1 MLRKAFTLRSASAVD
16 IGVTLPLLHEA
27 AQWDADADPSIFV
40 VPNEPG
46 VLVDYLQERL
56 SQPGAR
62 LWLAE
67 ADNMAVGYLLG
78 RIYDVPGSVLIRP
91 HRKALIESLGV
102 TLDWRGNGIGGDL
115 MGLFETHARQQGAT
129 ILSLHV
135 VESNRDAQVF
145 YTRLGFRTQSLT
157 MSRSLV

>member
-1 MLRKAFTLRSASAVD
+1 MLRKAFTLRSAGILD

-40 VPNEPG
+40 VPTEPC
-46 VLVDYLQERL
+46 VLVDYMQERL
-56 SQPGAR
+56 QQPGAR

-67 ADNMAVGYLLG
+67 ADNIAVGYLLG
-78 RIYDVPGSVLIRP
+78 RVYDVPGSVLIRP

-102 TLDWRGNGIGGDL
+102 TLDWRGNGIGGNL
-115 MGLFETHARQQGAT
+115 MALFEAHAKEQGAT

-145 YTRLGFRTQSLT
+145 YTRLGFHTQSLT
-157 MSRSLV
+157 MSRSLL